1 MENIPMWLHFVFASA
16 ATCGFAIFF
25 NVNKKILLYDS
36 IIGGV
41 GWLIY
46 LYLYYNID
54 NPMLWGFISAA
65 SVSIISEALARKI
78 KQPAIIFVTPGI
90 LPLIPGIGL
99 YNTVHYI
106 IQKKY
111 LSAATT
117 GTSAIMIGIGIA
129 LGILVSSSIFKVFN
143 LYKLKKAFIN
153 KDAARYV
160 DWVNLG
166 KNRTNNLFILNRK
179 EMNEHLNSLDLDISQ
194 NEKEKIEKMERTST
208 EDFVVDNYDIE
219 KSDEYTLDENTI
231 TDGKLTKKNN
241 SSTDKNKSIGKK

>member
-1 MENIPMWLHFVFASA
+1 MENIPMWLHFVFSSA

-25 NVNKKILLYDS
+25 NVNKRILLYDS
-36 IIGGV
+36 IIGGI

-65 SVSIISEALARKI
+65 AVSVISEALARKI
-78 KQPAIIFVTPGI
+78 RQPAIIFVTPGI

-106 IQKKY
+106 IQKEY
-111 LSAATT
+111 INAATT
-117 GTSAIMIGIGIA
+117 GTRAIMIGIGIA

-143 LYKLKKAFIN
+143 LYKLKKAFTN
-153 KDAARYV
+153 KDAARYA

-179 EMNEHLNSLDLDISQ
+179 EMNKHLNSLDLDISQ
-194 NEKEKIEKMERTST
+194 NDREKIEKMERTST
-208 EDFVVDNYDIE
+208 EDYVVDHYDIE
-219 KSDEYTLDENTI
+219 KSEDNTLSENTI
-231 TDGKLTKKNN
+231 IDSKLTEDEKK
-241 SSTDKNKSIGKK
+241 